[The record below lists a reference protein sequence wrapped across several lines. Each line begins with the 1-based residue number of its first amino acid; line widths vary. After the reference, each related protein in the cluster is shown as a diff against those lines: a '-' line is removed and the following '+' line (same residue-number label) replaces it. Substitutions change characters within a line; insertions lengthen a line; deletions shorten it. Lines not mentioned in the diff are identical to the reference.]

1 MKKKALLA
9 VLLCLLFLSGCSK
22 TGNKANQS
30 NSKDVSAVLEEQME
44 IEDSAKEETEAVPEE
59 PAEAEEPATEEAPKE
74 QSNVAVAE
82 KIDIDVDLTVLNS
95 TMIYG
100 EVYEMVTNPD
110 KYIGK
115 TVKMEGIYY
124 PYHVP
129 EEGIFYNT
137 CVIPDATACCQQGI
151 EFELLD
157 GDYKYETEDIIRV
170 VGTFDTYYEGDMMY
184 CILRNAYYA
193 D

>member
-1 MKKKALLA
+1 MGYKLFTYGTLMKGQCRHHALKDAKYLGDA
-9 VLLCLLFLSGCSK
+9 VLRDYCLLELGSYPG
-22 TGNKANQS
+22 A
-30 NSKDVSAVLEEQME
+30 
-44 IEDSAKEETEAVPEE
+44 I
-59 PAEAEEPATEEAPKE
+59 PKE
-74 QSNVAVAE
+74 GSNV
-82 KIDIDVDLTVLNS
+82 
-95 TMIYG
+95 YG
-100 EVYEMVTNPD
+100 EVYEMVTNPG

>member
-1 MKKKALLA
+1 MKKKAFLA
-9 VLLCLLFLSGCSK
+9 VLLCLLLLSGCSK
-22 TGNKANQS
+22 TGNKANQTS
-30 NSKDVSAVLEEQME
+30 SKDVSAVLEEQME
-44 IEDSAKEETEAVPEE
+44 KEDTFKEEAVQEE
-59 PAEAEEPATEEAPKE
+59 TPIKEDTVREEAPKE
-74 QSNVAVAE
+74 ESSVPVAE
-82 KIDIDVDLTVLNS
+82 KIEIDVDLTVLNS